1 MSNHPDRPLD
11 SEGVR
16 VLDEY
21 LRAISF
27 RCEVIYRGQLC
38 DTWWTDISG
47 SGHVNFH
54 VLCHGT
60 CWLRLPGLAAPLRV
74 EEGDIVVLPHDSPH
88 LLMSAPDVAADY
100 KSVSAPHAVPPDRAQ
115 PGTAFVCGYLVVDRH
130 ARRLLLSMLPQYLV
144 IRSRHDSGAANM
156 RALIDLLFAE
166 AQRAHGVGT
175 TAVLDRLAD
184 ALMFCVIRHAAAA
197 YASPAGLLA
206 ALRDGHMRAAL
217 GAICDE
223 PQRAWT
229 VDTLAERACLSRSA
243 FAERFHALLGSTPM
257 DFLTEWRMQLA
268 RRWFEQDRL
277 SVAEVAARCGYQ
289 SEAAFSKAFKR
300 VVGVGPGE
308 FRRARHLT
316 PPADRN

>member
-1 MSNHPDRPLD
+1 M
-11 SEGVR
+11 
-16 VLDEY
+16 LDEY

-38 DTWWTDISG
+38 DTWWADISG

-60 CWLRLPGLAAPLRV
+60 CWLRLPGLAEPLGL
-74 EEGDIVVLPHDSPH
+74 EEGDIVILPHDTPH
-88 LLMSAPDVAADY
+88 LLTSAADVAADY
-100 KSVSAPHAVPPDRAQ
+100 KTVSIGRQVQPDRMQ

-130 ARRLLLSMLPQYLV
+130 ARRLLFSMLPQYLI
-144 IRSRHDSGAANM
+144 IRSRHDAGAAHV

-166 AQRAHGVGT
+166 AQRASGIGA

-184 ALMFCVIRHAAAA
+184 ALMFYVIRHAAAKH
-197 YASPAGLLA
+197 ASPVGLLA
-206 ALRDGHMRAAL
+206 ALRDDHVRAAL
-217 GAICDE
+217 SSICDE

-300 VVGVGPGE
+300 VVGIGPGE
-308 FRRARHLT
+308 FRRAQHLASPT
-316 PPADRN
+316 DSN